1 MIQFN
6 TPEWF
11 FLIPLLL
18 AAGWKYRRLRLASPL
33 RLLLQT
39 CLLLALAQP
48 ALDRG
53 GKDMDLWVLVDQ
65 SNSTAGIPAAG
76 AEEIQAILE
85 RHKHAGDR
93 VRLVDFAQSAVLRG
107 RGDPV
112 FAGGTAG
119 TDMEQALAYTM
130 ALMSPNRTNRIL
142 MLTDGWPTT
151 PLDQA
156 AEQLIQ
162 SRIPVDYRLSVT
174 FREADIRIEQI
185 RTPARIRPGEAF
197 ILEAT
202 LAGPPGPAITV
213 PWQISKNGGAP
224 LRGTATL
231 LNGKATVRLADRL
244 STPGCSAY
252 EMTITP
258 QNDPIP
264 ENNRAVSFLEVTGG
278 NGVLLLSG
286 YDRAPLAPFLEAQG
300 FRVQQPSGLN
310 RLDARHL
317 SGVGLVI
324 INNLSASSVPP
335 DFLHALDYYV
345 REQGGGLLMCG
356 GRHSFGSGGYF
367 SSPIDELLPV
377 SMEMKKDKMKL
388 MTAMSIVLD
397 RSGSMSCSV
406 PGGKT
411 KMDLANAGT
420 CQTISLLSDQDLI
433 SVHAVDSEPHP
444 IVTLSSLGP
453 NRKKMISSVSR
464 IASMGGGIFIGA
476 GLKAGW
482 RELQRS
488 VAGTRHLLLFADA
501 DDSEEP
507 ADYRETLKEMVK
519 EGATVSVIALGTE
532 KSADAGLL
540 REIAELG
547 RGRIFFCDRPGDI
560 PGIFAQETVSVA
572 RAAFIRERT
581 LLRGTAGWLQIAAG
595 QPEWPPAVDGYN
607 LCYLRNG
614 ATAACVT
621 EDGNAAPLVSFFYG
635 SKQVLFNIGMTF
647 ETNRVTALIGPSG
660 CGKSTLLRNI
670 NRMNDLV
677 PDVRH
682 QGDIRIDG
690 TSLYDPRVEVI
701 SLRKRVGMVFQKY
714 NPFPKSIYE
723 NIVFPLRVA
732 GRNRRAE
739 LDETVERSLKGAAL
753 WDEVKDK
760 LHESAYG
767 LSGGQQQRL
776 CIARAI
782 ANHPQILLMDEPCAA
797 LDPIA
802 TLKIEDLM
810 EDLKKELTIVIVTHN
825 MQQATRIADRTAFM
839 YMGRLV
845 EYGETSQI
853 FTNPTEKETEAYIT
867 GRFS

>member
-1 MIQFN
+1 
-6 TPEWF
+6 
-11 FLIPLLL
+11 
-18 AAGWKYRRLRLASPL
+18 
-33 RLLLQT
+33 
-39 CLLLALAQP
+39 
-48 ALDRG
+48 
-53 GKDMDLWVLVDQ
+53 
-65 SNSTAGIPAAG
+65 
-76 AEEIQAILE
+76 
-85 RHKHAGDR
+85 
-93 VRLVDFAQSAVLRG
+93 
-107 RGDPV
+107 
-112 FAGGTAG
+112 
-119 TDMEQALAYTM
+119 
-130 ALMSPNRTNRIL
+130 MSPNRTNRIL

-286 YDRAPLAPFLEAQG
+286 YDRDPLAPFLEAQG

-482 RELQRS
+482 QELQRS

-547 RGRIFFCDRPGDI
+547 RGRIFFCDRPGI
-560 PGIFAQETVSVA
+560 SPASLHRKPSVCGRRLHQGTHPPA
-572 RAAFIRERT
+572 RH
-581 LLRGTAGWLQIAAG
+581 GWLASNCSRPAG
-595 QPEWPPAVDGYN
+595 M
-607 LCYLRNG
+607 
-614 ATAACVT
+614 
-621 EDGNAAPLVSFFYG
+621 AP
-635 SKQVLFNIGMTF
+635 
-647 ETNRVTALIGPSG
+647 
-660 CGKSTLLRNI
+660 C
-670 NRMNDLV
+670 
-677 PDVRH
+677 
-682 QGDIRIDG
+682 
-690 TSLYDPRVEVI
+690 
-701 SLRKRVGMVFQKY
+701 
-714 NPFPKSIYE
+714 
-723 NIVFPLRVA
+723 
-732 GRNRRAE
+732 RR
-739 LDETVERSLKGAAL
+739 
-753 WDEVKDK
+753 
-760 LHESAYG
+760 
-767 LSGGQQQRL
+767 RL
-776 CIARAI
+776 
-782 ANHPQILLMDEPCAA
+782 
-797 LDPIA
+797 
-802 TLKIEDLM
+802 
-810 EDLKKELTIVIVTHN
+810 
-825 MQQATRIADRTAFM
+825 
-839 YMGRLV
+839 
-845 EYGETSQI
+845 
-853 FTNPTEKETEAYIT
+853 
-867 GRFS
+867 

>member
-1 MIQFN
+1 
-6 TPEWF
+6 
-11 FLIPLLL
+11 
-18 AAGWKYRRLRLASPL
+18 
-33 RLLLQT
+33 
-39 CLLLALAQP
+39 
-48 ALDRG
+48 
-53 GKDMDLWVLVDQ
+53 
-65 SNSTAGIPAAG
+65 
-76 AEEIQAILE
+76 
-85 RHKHAGDR
+85 
-93 VRLVDFAQSAVLRG
+93 
-107 RGDPV
+107 
-112 FAGGTAG
+112 
-119 TDMEQALAYTM
+119 
-130 ALMSPNRTNRIL
+130 
-142 MLTDGWPTT
+142 
-151 PLDQA
+151 
-156 AEQLIQ
+156 
-162 SRIPVDYRLSVT
+162 
-174 FREADIRIEQI
+174 
-185 RTPARIRPGEAF
+185 
-197 ILEAT
+197 
-202 LAGPPGPAITV
+202 
-213 PWQISKNGGAP
+213 
-224 LRGTATL
+224 
-231 LNGKATVRLADRL
+231 
-244 STPGCSAY
+244 
-252 EMTITP
+252 MTITP

-286 YDRAPLAPFLEAQG
+286 YDRDPLAPFLEAQG

-482 RELQRS
+482 QELQRS

-560 PGIFAQETVSVA
+560 PSIFAQETVSVA

-621 EDGNAAPLVSFFYG
+621 EDGNAAPLVSFWNRGTGRTAAVTFAMGGELGKNIQQWDGYG
-635 SKQVLFNIGMTF
+635 DLIQTLARWLNRKNPPQGYSVRADTAGDRLRIRLYYSEENIPRLAERMPEISLELSGKESSRTQNGIWEHLQPGIFQCSFPLPHGVMARGAVRIGGSVIPFGPVSQQVDPEWAMPP
-647 ETNRVTALIGPSG
+647 ESG
-660 CGKSTLLRNI
+660 NAFL
-670 NRMNDLV
+670 DLV
-677 PDVRH
+677 NRTGGRERMDLPSIFREP
-682 QGDIRIDG
+682 RPG
-690 TSLYDPRVEVI
+690 TSLQ
-701 SLRKRVGMVFQKY
+701 LR
-714 NPFPKSIYE
+714 P
-723 NIVFPLRVA
+723 
-732 GRNRRAE
+732 
-739 LDETVERSLKGAAL
+739 
-753 WDEVKDK
+753 
-760 LHESAYG
+760 
-767 LSGGQQQRL
+767 
-776 CIARAI
+776 
-782 ANHPQILLMDEPCAA
+782 ILLWSACVLLVLDA
-797 LDPIA
+797 LFTRTGLLPRGQPRQR
-802 TLKIEDLM
+802 
-810 EDLKKELTIVIVTHN
+810 VT
-825 MQQATRIADRTAFM
+825 RSRPS
-839 YMGRLV
+839 
-845 EYGETSQI
+845 GENNQSI
-853 FTNPTEKETEAYIT
+853 
-867 GRFS
+867 

>member
-33 RLLLQT
+33 RLLLQAF
-39 CLLLALAQP
+39 LLLALAQP

-53 GKDMDLWVLVDQ
+53 GKGMDLWVLVDR

-202 LAGPPGPAITV
+202 LAGPPGPDITV

-231 LNGKATVRLADRL
+231 LNGKATVRLADRI

-264 ENNRAVSFLEVTGG
+264 ENNCAVSFLEVTGG

-286 YDRAPLAPFLEAQG
+286 YDRDPLAPFLEAQG

-482 RELQRS
+482 QELQRS

-560 PGIFAQETVSVA
+560 PSIFAQETVSVA

-621 EDGNAAPLVSFFYG
+621 EDGNAAPLVSFWNRGTGRTAAVTFAMGGELGKNIQQWDGYG
-635 SKQVLFNIGMTF
+635 DLIQTLARWLNRKNPPQGYSVRADTAGDRLRIRLYYSEENIPRLAERMPEISLELSGKESSRTQNGIWEHLQPGIFQCSFPLPHGVMARGAVRIGGSVIPFGPVSQQVDPEWAMPP
-647 ETNRVTALIGPSG
+647 ESG
-660 CGKSTLLRNI
+660 NAFL
-670 NRMNDLV
+670 DLV
-677 PDVRH
+677 NRTGGRERMDLPSIFREP
-682 QGDIRIDG
+682 RPG
-690 TSLYDPRVEVI
+690 TSLQ
-701 SLRKRVGMVFQKY
+701 LR
-714 NPFPKSIYE
+714 P
-723 NIVFPLRVA
+723 
-732 GRNRRAE
+732 
-739 LDETVERSLKGAAL
+739 
-753 WDEVKDK
+753 
-760 LHESAYG
+760 
-767 LSGGQQQRL
+767 
-776 CIARAI
+776 
-782 ANHPQILLMDEPCAA
+782 ILLWSACVLLVLDA
-797 LDPIA
+797 LFTRTGLLPRGQPRQR
-802 TLKIEDLM
+802 
-810 EDLKKELTIVIVTHN
+810 VT
-825 MQQATRIADRTAFM
+825 RSRPS
-839 YMGRLV
+839 
-845 EYGETSQI
+845 GENNQSI
-853 FTNPTEKETEAYIT
+853 
-867 GRFS
+867 

>member
-1 MIQFN
+1 
-6 TPEWF
+6 
-11 FLIPLLL
+11 
-18 AAGWKYRRLRLASPL
+18 
-33 RLLLQT
+33 
-39 CLLLALAQP
+39 
-48 ALDRG
+48 
-53 GKDMDLWVLVDQ
+53 
-65 SNSTAGIPAAG
+65 
-76 AEEIQAILE
+76 
-85 RHKHAGDR
+85 
-93 VRLVDFAQSAVLRG
+93 
-107 RGDPV
+107 
-112 FAGGTAG
+112 
-119 TDMEQALAYTM
+119 
-130 ALMSPNRTNRIL
+130 MSPNRTNRIL

-286 YDRAPLAPFLEAQG
+286 YDRDPLAPFLEAQG

-444 IVTLSSLGP
+444 IVMLSSLGP

-560 PGIFAQETVSVA
+560 PSIFAQETVSVA
-572 RAAFIRERT
+572 RR
-581 LLRGTAGWLQIAAG
+581 LHQGTHPPARHGWLASNCSRPAG
-595 QPEWPPAVDGYN
+595 M
-607 LCYLRNG
+607 
-614 ATAACVT
+614 
-621 EDGNAAPLVSFFYG
+621 AP
-635 SKQVLFNIGMTF
+635 
-647 ETNRVTALIGPSG
+647 
-660 CGKSTLLRNI
+660 C
-670 NRMNDLV
+670 
-677 PDVRH
+677 
-682 QGDIRIDG
+682 
-690 TSLYDPRVEVI
+690 
-701 SLRKRVGMVFQKY
+701 
-714 NPFPKSIYE
+714 
-723 NIVFPLRVA
+723 
-732 GRNRRAE
+732 RR
-739 LDETVERSLKGAAL
+739 
-753 WDEVKDK
+753 
-760 LHESAYG
+760 
-767 LSGGQQQRL
+767 RL
-776 CIARAI
+776 
-782 ANHPQILLMDEPCAA
+782 
-797 LDPIA
+797 
-802 TLKIEDLM
+802 
-810 EDLKKELTIVIVTHN
+810 
-825 MQQATRIADRTAFM
+825 
-839 YMGRLV
+839 
-845 EYGETSQI
+845 
-853 FTNPTEKETEAYIT
+853 
-867 GRFS
+867 